1 MCVSLYNPVVTHIT
15 LDSCR
20 GMGEMGR
27 SEAITYTYAL
37 FVCPS
42 VNGLVESKNFCKE
55 FGMRRVSIT
64 DLFPHSLTS
73 NCHPLTVHPVITLV
87 SWPFPW
93 VSVISDLIKTF
104 DFMYV
109 NKSEK
114 EEDRQRYS
122 SS

>member
-37 FVCPS
+37 FVRS
-42 VNGLVESKNFCKE
+42 SAAASLESKTFFKK
-55 FGMRRVSIT
+55 FGIRGISIT

-73 NCHPLTVHPVITLV
+73 NCHPLTGHPVIC
-87 SWPFPW
+87 
-93 VSVISDLIKTF
+93 
-104 DFMYV
+104 
-109 NKSEK
+109 
-114 EEDRQRYS
+114 
-122 SS
+122 